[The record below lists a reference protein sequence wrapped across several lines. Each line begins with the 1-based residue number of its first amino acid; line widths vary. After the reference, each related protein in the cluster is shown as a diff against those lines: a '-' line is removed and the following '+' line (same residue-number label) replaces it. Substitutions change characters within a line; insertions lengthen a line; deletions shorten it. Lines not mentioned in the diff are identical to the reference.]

1 MPWVRGYVDFRK
13 NDFKKGINIKF
24 HTPKFYT
31 REGSALLD
39 VVHVFVPYEDFIEK
53 RVKVWLDGYQTNY
66 SRDGYFSDP
75 LCENFEYW
83 NFNFQPEVEKFQ
95 LI

>member
-24 HTPKFYT
+24 QKKQ
-31 REGSALLD
+31 
-39 VVHVFVPYEDFIEK
+39 VFVPYEDFIEK